1 METFYSHGKLL
12 ISSEYAVIDG
22 AQALALPT
30 KFGQTLNVESI
41 SGCIIHW
48 KSISNTGKTWFETQ
62 FSVDTKLKISCNN
75 NSEIALRLLQVLKIL
90 QLLNPTLFKTNQGFK
105 LTSTLEFPVNWG
117 LGSSSTLINNLSQWA
132 KVDAFKL
139 LDLTFGGSGYDIA
152 CAQNNTAILYQLSV
166 GIPLI
171 SPVSFVP
178 VFSSSLFFI
187 HRNQKQNSRDGIAAY
202 KESTKHKIVDYNKL
216 NSLTLKLLNCHD
228 LETFKNYIGTHEE
241 YIGSLL
247 QQQPLKEALFSDYD
261 GAIKSLGAWGGD
273 FFLATGN
280 SNSINYF
287 RTKGYTTIIPFSE
300 MIL

>member
-1 METFYSHGKLL
+1 M
-12 ISSEYAVIDG
+12 
-22 AQALALPT
+22 
-30 KFGQTLNVESI
+30 ESI
-41 SGCIIHW
+41 SGAIIHW
-48 KSISNTGKTWFETQ
+48 KSISSTGKTWFETQ

-75 NSEIALRLLQVLKIL
+75 NSEIALRLLQVLKTL
-90 QLLNPTLFKTNQGFK
+90 QLLNPTLFKTNQGFN

-152 CAQNNTAILYQLSV
+152 CAQNNTAILYQLSA

-178 VFSSSLFFI
+178 VFSRSLFFI

-216 NSLTLKLLNCHD
+216 NSLTLELLNCCD
-228 LETFKNYIGTHEE
+228 LEAFKICIGTHEE

-287 RTKGYTTIIPFSE
+287 KTKGYTTIIPFSE